1 MKDLSILSQINA
13 IVKHTQRNNIVLQNI
28 SISKDGQDVYGYIKN
43 ECSYITV
50 WSFIDNDYLESL
62 SDKYSNYDNIQ
73 DARY

>member
-13 IVKHTQRNNIVLQNI
+13 IVKHAQRNNIVLQNI
-28 SISKDGQDVYGYIKN
+28 SVSKDGQDVYGYIKN
-43 ECSYITV
+43 ESSYITV

-62 SDKYSNYDNIQ
+62 SDNYSNYDNIQ